1 MFICNRPEL
10 RIWKTECGHAECSSA
25 ERADRQPNG
34 PAPTSPF
41 WVGYLFYL
49 FIIFFFTSSSGM
61 RFVFL
66 FMPGARSKFYFNF
79 ILFYFFIFAALP
91 QISLRPRDDPITVI
105 AGENAQI
112 DCMVA
117 DARPAPAITW
127 VLGTQKNHFLSF
139 LLFCFIP
146 FPFRIPG
153 IIICKKMTHIILDCR
168 SFYPPQK
175 NNFSRQIAVDRT

>member
-1 MFICNRPEL
+1 MD
-10 RIWKTECGHAECSSA
+10 KTVKIKLCLFAIGQNYGYGKRS
-25 ERADRQPNG
+25 
-34 PAPTSPF
+34 
-41 WVGYLFYL
+41 VGMPSVPQRNEQIASRTGQHQRHRFGLVIYSIYLFYL
-49 FIIFFFTSSSGM
+49 FIFLRVHPVCGLF
-61 RFVFL
+61 FL
-66 FMPGARSKFYFNF
+66 FMPIARSKFYFNF
-79 ILFYFFIFAALP
+79 ILFFFFTFAALP

-127 VLGTQKNHFLSF
+127 VLGTEKTIFFLF

-153 IIICKKMTHIILDCR
+153 IIIRKKNDTH
-168 SFYPPQK
+168 FP
-175 NNFSRQIAVDRT
+175 

>member
-1 MFICNRPEL
+1 MPSVPQRNEQIASRTGQHQRHRFGLVIYS
-10 RIWKTECGHAECSSA
+10 I
-25 ERADRQPNG
+25 
-34 PAPTSPF
+34 
-41 WVGYLFYL
+41 YL
-49 FIIFFFTSSSGM
+49 FFFTSSSGM

-66 FMPGARSKFYFNF
+66 FRPGARSKFYFNF

-153 IIICKKMTHIILDCR
+153 IIICKKMTHIFLDCR

>member
-1 MFICNRPEL
+1 
-10 RIWKTECGHAECSSA
+10 
-25 ERADRQPNG
+25 
-34 PAPTSPF
+34 
-41 WVGYLFYL
+41 VGMPSVPQRNEQIASRTGQHQRHRFGLVIYSIYLFYL
-49 FIIFFFTSSSGM
+49 FIFLRVHPVCGLFFYLCP
-61 RFVFL
+61 V
-66 FMPGARSKFYFNF
+66 PGQNF
-79 ILFYFFIFAALP
+79 ILNLFFFLFIFAALP

-127 VLGTQKNHFLSF
+127 VLGTQKTIFFLF

-153 IIICKKMTHIILDCR
+153 IIICKK
-168 SFYPPQK
+168 K
-175 NNFSRQIAVDRT
+175 

>member
-1 MFICNRPEL
+1 MPSVPQRNEQIASRTGQHQRHRFGLVIYS
-10 RIWKTECGHAECSSA
+10 I
-25 ERADRQPNG
+25 
-34 PAPTSPF
+34 
-41 WVGYLFYL
+41 YLFYL
-49 FIIFFFTSSSGM
+49 FIFLRVHPVCGLFFYLCP
-61 RFVFL
+61 V
-66 FMPGARSKFYFNF
+66 PGQNF
-79 ILFYFFIFAALP
+79 ILILFFFLFIFAALP

-127 VLGTQKNHFLSF
+127 VLGTEKTIFFLF

-153 IIICKKMTHIILDCR
+153 IIIRKKNDTH
-168 SFYPPQK
+168 FP
-175 NNFSRQIAVDRT
+175 